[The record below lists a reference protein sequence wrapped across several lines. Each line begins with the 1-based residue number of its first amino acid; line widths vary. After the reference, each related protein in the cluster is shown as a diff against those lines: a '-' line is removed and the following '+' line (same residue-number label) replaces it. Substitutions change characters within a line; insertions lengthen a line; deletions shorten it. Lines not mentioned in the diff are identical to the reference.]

1 MITGFNTDIKHGNR
15 VFHVQTEDKGAENP
29 CIESLVYVG
38 GEIVASKKT
47 PYVDPASNGGGQK
60 AIQELME
67 TQHRK
72 IIAAIQR
79 GRFDAPEG
87 GVKALRKSQDPLEDS
102 SSGGGLRAP
111 TSAPAAA
118 PPPAASLI
126 PPGVVVAEKPP
137 KPEERTLDQ
146 VILDYLA
153 SEVTQEHLDLTLY
166 SSPEFY
172 LGETVEIRLKAE
184 TSLSRRPVIGAAILV
199 KVISTVDKP
208 MVAFQ
213 GKTAADGS
221 CTALCKLPDYR
232 SGNAALIIQATS
244 EAGSSEIKYLL
255 RTRR

>member
-1 MITGFNTDIKHGNR
+1 MITGYNTDIKHGNR
-15 VFHVQTEDKGAENP
+15 VFHVQTEDKGEENP
-29 CIESLVYVG
+29 CVESLVYVG

-47 PYVDPASNGGGQK
+47 PYVEKVRNGGGQK

-87 GVKALRKSQDPLEDS
+87 GVKALRRSQDPLEDS
-102 SSGGGLRAP
+102 SAGGP
-111 TSAPAAA
+111 TVSPA
-118 PPPAASLI
+118 PPVPSL
-126 PPGVVVAEKPP
+126 PPGVVVVEKAEKPARSD
-137 KPEERTLDQ
+137 ERTLDQ

-172 LGETVEIRLKAE
+172 LGETTEIRLKAE
-184 TSLSRRPVIGAAILV
+184 TSLSRRPVIGAAVLV

-208 MVAFQ
+208 LVVFQ

-255 RTRR
+255 RARR

>member
-1 MITGFNTDIKHGNR
+1 LITGFNTDIKHGNR

-29 CIESLVYVG
+29 CVESLVYVG

-47 PYVDPASNGGGQK
+47 PYVDQVKNGGGQK
-60 AIQELME
+60 AVQELME

-87 GVKALRKSQDPLEDS
+87 GVKALRRSQDPLEDS
-102 SSGGGLRAP
+102 SSGGP
-111 TSAPAAA
+111 TVSPA
-118 PPPAASLI
+118 PPVPPL
-126 PPGVVVAEKPP
+126 PPGVVVVEKAEKPA
-137 KPEERTLDQ
+137 KTEERTLDQ

-184 TSLSRRPVIGAAILV
+184 TSLSRRPVIGASVLV

-208 MVAFQ
+208 AVVFQ
-213 GKTAADGS
+213 GKTAADGA
-221 CTALCKLPDYR
+221 CTAVCKLPDYR

-255 RTRR
+255 RSRR